1 MEPAETLAGLRLLHS
16 NLLSNPRL
24 GRLLSGN
31 RIRPTELSG
40 LPVSGFDGLRL
51 SACDVASIRQLA
63 GRSARPNRTDPA
75 QALLAELTRQQV
87 TVLGQ
92 WQPAYPRLLKEI
104 ADPPAMLFVKG
115 NLSLLNGAALAVV
128 GSRKATLPALRVTR
142 SLTTSLAETGLT
154 VVSGLA
160 RGVDTHAL
168 SGALPSG
175 RAVAVIGT
183 GINRYY
189 PASNRELQRTLE
201 QRGAVVSEFMPDA
214 PPRAAHFP
222 QRNRLISG
230 LSVGTLVTEATLR
243 SGSLITA
250 RCAADQGREVFAMPG
265 SPDGE
270 HNRGG
275 HQLLREG
282 ATLVETPEDILTELD
297 GHGLMKLAQHP
308 VGQSRRSRAESE
320 STAPAGAMDTLE
332 AAVLRRISMSEHLP
346 ADLMRGENLSLSQMS
361 TVLMRLELAGR
372 IQRKGGRVYLR
383 E

>member
-189 PASNRELQRTLE
+189 
-201 QRGAVVSEFMPDA
+201 
-214 PPRAAHFP
+214 
-222 QRNRLISG
+222 
-230 LSVGTLVTEATLR
+230 
-243 SGSLITA
+243 
-250 RCAADQGREVFAMPG
+250 
-265 SPDGE
+265 
-270 HNRGG
+270 
-275 HQLLREG
+275 
-282 ATLVETPEDILTELD
+282 
-297 GHGLMKLAQHP
+297 
-308 VGQSRRSRAESE
+308 
-320 STAPAGAMDTLE
+320 
-332 AAVLRRISMSEHLP
+332 
-346 ADLMRGENLSLSQMS
+346 
-361 TVLMRLELAGR
+361 
-372 IQRKGGRVYLR
+372 
-383 E
+383 